1 MNLFSQVFAS
11 LPRQGPGSE
20 ACTLRGLDSL
30 RPYLPPAA
38 QVLDIGCGSGSQT
51 VTLAQALPEARITAV
66 DLSAQ
71 LLSLLQVQARMQGL
85 DAHIEVMQADMG
97 QLPFDP
103 GSFELIWSE
112 GALYILGLEA
122 GLSQWRPLLKPGGC
136 LGFTHIAWLTN
147 RPAAAA
153 KSFWAREYPAISGR
167 RQVRAT
173 IAALDLNLLAEFVLP
188 AQAWWQDY
196 YAPLEAALQALP
208 QMPEAE
214 ALAAACREEIAL
226 YRDHGQDYGY
236 VFYGVQS

>member
-1 MNLFSQVFAS
+1 MSLFSQVFAS
-11 LPRQGPGSE
+11 LPRQGPGSA

-38 QVLDIGCGSGSQT
+38 RVLDIGCGSGSQT
-51 VTLAQALPEARITAV
+51 LTLAQALPEARLTAV
-66 DLSAQ
+66 DLSEQ
-71 LLSLLQVQARMQGL
+71 LLSLLQVQARTQGL
-85 DAHIEVMQADMG
+85 DARIDVQQADMG

-103 GSFELIWSE
+103 GSFDLIWSE

-122 GLSQWRPLLKPGGC
+122 GLSQWQPLLKPGGC
-136 LGFTHIAWLTN
+136 LGFTHIAWLTD

-153 KSFWAREYPAISGR
+153 KKFWAREYPAISN
-167 RQVRAT
+167 QPQILAT
-173 IAALDLNLLAEFVLP
+173 LAALGLSLRAEFILP

-208 QMPEAE
+208 QTPEAE

-236 VFYGVQS
+236 VFYGAQN